1 MRTNK
6 KVTSGEWRVT
16 IDRHVRSSAF
26 TRQDGQPPDPGFA
39 EARGGTPNGDVL
51 SPVTRHS
58 SLVTRNAFT
67 LIEILVVVVLMSL
80 IILALM
86 TVFNTTQTAFR
97 ASLTQTDVLEGGRA
111 AMGMI
116 KSDLESMTP
125 SFGWDTNQAKG
136 LRFVPGGSGQSWVPV
151 NFYASN
157 NVNQYQS
164 GSAPLTQ
171 SLLGTSDPKTQR
183 TNVLQ
188 NFFILTRQNMTWTGV
203 GYFVDTTS
211 TNYFN
216 PLYRFS
222 MSTNVQAADPTVL
235 FNMFL
240 TNLPAFTGSP
250 IAPNTPNMSH
260 LMNGVVHLTV
270 RAHDP
275 NGFALTNYYYD
286 YVSGLYLTNINK
298 NLSFSSPLGS
308 ASGYGEVGFYLFSN
322 TVPASVE
329 INLGVL
335 EDRTLQRAES
345 LPNLPPAWAQ
355 SNYLAGHVG
364 QVHVF
369 RQRVWIRNVDPSA
382 YQP

>member
-1 MRTNK
+1 
-6 KVTSGEWRVT
+6 
-16 IDRHVRSSAF
+16 
-26 TRQDGQPPDPGFA
+26 
-39 EARGGTPNGDVL
+39 
-51 SPVTRHS
+51 
-58 SLVTRNAFT
+58 
-67 LIEILVVVVLMSL
+67 
-80 IILALM
+80 
-86 TVFNTTQTAFR
+86 VFNTTQTAFR

-275 NGFALTNYYYD
+275 NGFWMTNVIEYYGGPNYI
-286 YVSGLYLTNINK
+286 TNRNVQ
-298 NLSFSSPLGS
+298 FSPPEW
-308 ASGYGEVGFYLFSN
+308 GEAGFYMYSN
-322 TVPASVE
+322 TLPASVE

>member
-1 MRTNK
+1 MKTAFSRLPIADC
-6 KVTSGEWRVT
+6 RLP

-39 EARGGTPNGDVL
+39 EARGGTPNGDGL

-125 SFGWDTNQAKG
+125 SFGVSNGA
-136 LRFVPGGSGQSWVPV
+136 V
-151 NFYASN
+151 NFSTAVVTGTN
-157 NVNQYQS
+157 T
-164 GSAPLTQ
+164 PLIQ
-171 SLLGTSDPKTQR
+171 SLIGSNDPKTRR
-183 TNVLQ
+183 TNVLEE
-188 NFFILTRQNMTWTGV
+188 FFILTRQNTTWTGV
-203 GYFVDTTS
+203 GYLVDLNS

-222 MSTNVQAADPTVL
+222 QSMNVSAQNAPAILYANFLLNSPAYTGLPISPTN
-235 FNMFL
+235 
-240 TNLPAFTGSP
+240 SS
-250 IAPNTPNMSH
+250 MSH

-275 NGFALTNYYYD
+275 GGFWMTNVIEYY
-286 YVSGLYLTNINK
+286 GGPNFIINQ
-298 NLSFSSPLGS
+298 NVQFSPPEW
-308 ASGYGEVGFYLFSN
+308 GEVGFIMFSN

-364 QVHVF
+364 QVHLF